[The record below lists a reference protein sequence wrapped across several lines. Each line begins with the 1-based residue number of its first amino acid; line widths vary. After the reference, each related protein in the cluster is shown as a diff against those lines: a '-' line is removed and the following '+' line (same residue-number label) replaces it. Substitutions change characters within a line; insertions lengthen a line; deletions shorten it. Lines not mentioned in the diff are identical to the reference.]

1 MSSATLLSRPSI
13 GGQIIKTLQS
23 GAQINFG
30 AARRGSYR
38 PDS

>member
-1 MSSATLLSRPSI
+1 MSSATLTSRLSI
-13 GGQIIKTLQS
+13 GGRITKPPQS

-30 AARRGSYR
+30 APRRSSYR